1 MKKSELINL
10 ILRKKSVLCV
20 GLDSDLSKIPSCIS
34 NNKNTSDT
42 IFEFNKAIVDATI
55 PYAVAYKLN
64 LAFYESA
71 GIAGW
76 DALMKTVSYIRSL
89 KEPSF
94 IIADAKR
101 ADIGNTSKQYANAF
115 FGDGTTNPNFDAITV
130 APYMG
135 YDSVA
140 PFLTFE
146 NKWVI
151 LLALTSNSGADDFQ
165 LTTLD
170 DKTKLFEKD

>member
-1 MKKSELINL
+1 MKKSELTNL

-42 IFEFNKAIVDATI
+42 IFEFNKAIIDTTI
-55 PYAVAYKLN
+55 PYSVAYKLN

-115 FGDGTTNPNFDAITV
+115 
-130 APYMG
+130 
-135 YDSVA
+135 
-140 PFLTFE
+140 
-146 NKWVI
+146 
-151 LLALTSNSGADDFQ
+151 LATALQILTSM
-165 LTTLD
+165 L
-170 DKTKLFEKD
+170 